1 VLGTNHLATEKS
13 FAVLQALKSRAENPR
28 LLIIGGGSLGAG
40 VDTFYQDEAV
50 EIVSIDVYPS
60 PYTCLLADAHFLP
73 FRNEVFDG
81 VWITSVLEHVLEPH
95 AVVEQIYRVLKPG
108 GLVYA
113 ETPFMMQVH
122 EGPHDFT
129 RYTLSGHRWLFRKFD
144 QIDAGVLG
152 GSGHA
157 VVWSVRYFWRALG
170 VGDKA
175 AILLTAPFFW
185 LRYFDRLMRRRPSA
199 DGALGIFFLGR
210 KGESMLSPKE
220 IIAYY
225 ETQ

>member
-1 VLGTNHLATEKS
+1 VQLAPQSEVQEACRRIAYPVLVDFEQSIFNRADYSENDTAILPSGVRFAGAFRTHTNRSFRDQLRATVLGTNHLATEKS

-50 EIVSIDVYPS
+50 KIVSTDVYPS

-113 ETPFMMQVH
+113 ETPFMIYSKPQVSWDRH
-122 EGPHDFT
+122 S
-129 RYTLSGHRWLFRKFD
+129 R
-144 QIDAGVLG
+144 
-152 GSGHA
+152 
-157 VVWSVRYFWRALG
+157 SV
-170 VGDKA
+170 
-175 AILLTAPFFW
+175 
-185 LRYFDRLMRRRPSA
+185 
-199 DGALGIFFLGR
+199 GR
-210 KGESMLSPKE
+210 SQRHPER
-220 IIAYY
+220 
-225 ETQ
+225 